1 VVRATGKKP
10 SVSKIVGK
18 TITWTAV
25 VVLIV
30 FCLTLAFIYISP
42 DYDIRLI
49 WGGSMKPVLNWWDL
63 AITGP
68 PGGPLNGDVKS
79 GTIVTFQIGS
89 EIVVHRVISVQG
101 DMLTTKGDAVENPDR
116 WQLALSEVKGVYL
129 FKIPRVFYILVAFF
143 IWKIYK
149 EIHPVK
155 LSKVESLIQSSRDAR
170 SKTAAPNPQ

>member
-1 VVRATGKKP
+1 VVRAPDKKP
-10 SVSKIVGK
+10 PVSKIVGK

-30 FCLTLAFIYISP
+30 IFLTLAFIYISP

-49 WGGSMKPVLNWWDL
+49 WGGSMKPALNWWDL
-63 AITGP
+63 VITGP
-68 PGGPLNGDVKS
+68 PGRPLNGDVNS
-79 GTIVTFQIGS
+79 GTIVTFQIES

-116 WQLALSEVKGVYL
+116 WQLTLSEVKGIYL

-149 EIHPVK
+149 AMHQVK
-155 LSKVESLIQSSRDAR
+155 LSEVEILIQSSRDAR
-170 SKTAAPNPQ
+170 SKTTAPDPK